1 MSSADNDPSMDDILA
16 SIRKIISDDEAR
28 AQVGGNA
35 MPAPPAAANNAGER
49 PATTSR
55 AGLTA
60 NRDDVLLLTD
70 LIEEP
75 KAEAPI
81 APVAPAPQPV
91 APQRIDPV
99 RASEMPQPSFEP
111 MPTPTP
117 APAAASFEPSIVA
130 SSAAGAASS
139 AFDRLNQVV
148 EERRTAPG
156 SAPAPS
162 PMPSPVVGASGKTI
176 EDLVKEMLRPMLKDW
191 IDRSL
196 PPMVE
201 RLVEREIA
209 RLTRR

>member
-1 MSSADNDPSMDDILA
+1 MSADNNDPSMDDILA

-28 AQVGGNA
+28 AQVSGNA
-35 MPAPPAAANNAGER
+35 TPATPPANMSFEPR
-49 PATTSR
+49 PTTGTR
-55 AGLTA
+55 AGATA
-60 NRDDVLLLTD
+60 NREDVLLLTD

-75 KAEAPI
+75 KLGTPSAEPEAPTPL
-81 APVAPAPQPV
+81 PVP
-91 APQRIDPV
+91 RIDPA
-99 RASEMPQPSFEP
+99 RASEMPQPIFDPQP
-111 MPTPTP
+111 MQVPTP
-117 APAAASFEPSIVA
+117 AFEPSLVA
-130 SSAAGAASS
+130 SSVAGATAS

-148 EERRTAPG
+148 EERKA
-156 SAPAPS
+156 APAS
-162 PMPSPVVGASGKTI
+162 DAAPMPSLPLGNGGKTI

>member
-1 MSSADNDPSMDDILA
+1 MSTADNDPSMDDILA

-28 AQVGGNA
+28 AQVGGNP
-35 MPAPPAAANNAGER
+35 MPPPIPANAPD
-49 PATTSR
+49 R
-55 AGLTA
+55 APMGARASMT

-75 KAEAPI
+75 KAA
-81 APVAPAPQPV
+81 APA
-91 APQRIDPV
+91 APEASVQAPPPLRIDPV
-99 RASEMPQPSFEP
+99 RASEMPQPSFDP
-111 MPTPTP
+111 PP
-117 APAAASFEPSIVA
+117 APRAPAPSAPSAFEQPIVA

-148 EERRTAPG
+148 EERRATP
-156 SAPAPS
+156 APAPA
-162 PMPSPVVGASGKTI
+162 PAAMPSPALGAGGKTI

-201 RLVEREIA
+201 QLVEREIA

>member
-1 MSSADNDPSMDDILA
+1 MSADNDPSMDDILA

-28 AQVGGNA
+28 AQVSGNA
-35 MPAPPAAANNAGER
+35 VPATPPANMPFEAR
-49 PATTSR
+49 PTTGTR
-55 AGLTA
+55 AGATA
-60 NRDDVLLLTD
+60 NREDVLLLTD

-75 KAEAPI
+75 QLGASSPEPEAPTPL
-81 APVAPAPQPV
+81 PVP
-91 APQRIDPV
+91 RIDPV
-99 RASEMPQPSFEP
+99 RASEMPQPNFDTPPVSTPVSMAAP
-111 MPTPTP
+111 MP
-117 APAAASFEPSIVA
+117 AYEQSLAASSV
-130 SSAAGAASS
+130 AGATAS

-148 EERRTAPG
+148 EERKA
-156 SAPAPS
+156 APAPEAAAT
-162 PMPSPVVGASGKTI
+162 PSLPLGNGGKTI